1 MPESIGLETPHFA
14 ENYDSLP
21 DSRRSTAW
29 ERTGGVSR
37 WAVATPRATPSP
49 CRSVVVGPKEGH
61 TLIGDDDRSG
71 GMGVGGGLAD
81 GATHY
86 SFLESDNH
94 DHYGPG
100 NGSNNNGTSRGQYT
114 GPGH

>member
-1 MPESIGLETPHFA
+1 MGKNWWSEPMGGC
-14 ENYDSLP
+14 DSEGNP
-21 DSRRSTAW
+21 IT
-29 ERTGGVSR
+29 VSFG
-37 WAVATPRATPSP
+37 S
-49 CRSVVVGPKEGH
+49 GPKEGH
-61 TLIGDDDRSG
+61 TLIGD
-71 GMGVGGGLAD
+71 GVGGSLAD

-100 NGSNNNGTSRGQYT
+100 NGSNNNGTHRGQYT